1 MPEQIETQPKA
12 IVRQSS
18 RVLAVQSEAL
28 ARRGLRDLARDSNW
42 LVKKLF
48 TRRIPDLAVS
58 PAGQVCVTSHDT
70 RAGRPRISVCDA
82 ELAAPPFNFD
92 VPWIDL
98 PPRTPADSEALTAFA
113 WSPCGRH
120 IAGSSPDWPPQIH
133 FFDAQRKAHTHTLEA
148 LEDLPVSLAWSANR
162 AYFAASY
169 AGGAGAA
176 IHLWTSSPDQLPQHG
191 PANRNVGVPS
201 VLSARIGDELGDEG
215 TFRGYG
221 TIAFSQ
227 DGENLAAVLK
237 FEEEWADDCIVI
249 AALPSLEFSAVI
261 HASGTITD
269 LAWSPDNRQIV
280 FCAAGQT
287 YLQTLDAI
295 NSEEPLALPFGAEI
309 CRSHPALRI
318 VAGFSSWLKHSARG
332 RLFVADL
339 SDGTVLDECSADG
352 IVDVRWSTDGMKLY
366 AMNRDGLAYIY
377 DYPLI

>member
-18 RVLAVQSEAL
+18 RALAVQSAAL
-28 ARRGLRDLARDSNW
+28 VRRGLRDLARDSNW

-70 RAGRPRISVCDA
+70 RAGRPRVSVFDA

-92 VPWIDL
+92 VPWIGL
-98 PPRTPADSEALTAFA
+98 PPRTLADSEALTAFA
-113 WSPCGRH
+113 WSSCGRY

-133 FFDAQRKAHTHTLEA
+133 FFDAQRKAHMHSVETLSQ
-148 LEDLPVSLAWSANR
+148 LPVSLAWSANR

-169 AGGAGAA
+169 VGGATGA
-176 IHLWTSSPDQLPQHG
+176 IHLWPAAPDHLPQHE
-191 PANRNVGVPS
+191 PATQYVGAPS
-201 VLSARIGDELGDEG
+201 LLPAASGDEPGDEG

-221 TIAFSQ
+221 TIAFSH
-227 DGENLAAVLK
+227 DEKKLAAVVK

-249 AALPSLEFSAVI
+249 AAVPSLEFIAMI
-261 HASGTITD
+261 HGSGTITN
-269 LAWSPDNRQIV
+269 LAWTPDNRRIV

-287 YLQTLDAI
+287 YLQTLNVID
-295 NSEEPLALPFGAEI
+295 SEEPLALSFGAEI

-332 RLFVADL
+332 RLFIADL

-352 IVDVRWSTDGMKLY
+352 IVDLRWSTDGMKLY
-366 AMNRDGLAYIY
+366 AMSHDGLAYIY

>member
-12 IVRQSS
+12 IVRQPQ
-18 RVLAVQSEAL
+18 RALAVQSAAL
-28 ARRGLRDLARDSNW
+28 VRRGLRDLARDSNW

-70 RAGRPRISVCDA
+70 RAGRPRISVFDA

-98 PPRTPADSEALTAFA
+98 PPRTLSDSEALTAFA
-113 WSPCGRH
+113 CSPCGRYV
-120 IAGSSPDWPPQIH
+120 AGSSPDWPPQIH
-133 FFDAQRKAHTHTLEA
+133 FFDAQHKAHTHSLETVGR
-148 LEDLPVSLAWSANR
+148 LPVSLAWSDGR

-169 AGGAGAA
+169 AGGASAS
-176 IHLWTSSPDQLPQHG
+176 IHLWRSTPDRFPQYD
-191 PANRNVGVPS
+191 PARQNVGAPA
-201 VLSARIGDELGDEG
+201 LLPAATGDELGDEG

-221 TIAFSQ
+221 SIAFSP
-227 DGENLAAVLK
+227 DEKSLAAVVK

-249 AALPSLEFSAVI
+249 AAVPSLEFVAMI
-261 HASGTITD
+261 HGSGTVTD
-269 LAWSPDNRQIV
+269 LAWTPDNRQIV

-287 YLQTLDAI
+287 YLQTLNAVD
-295 NSEEPLALPFGAEI
+295 SEEPLALPFGAEI

-318 VAGFSSWLKHSARG
+318 VAGYSSWLKHSARG
-332 RLFVADL
+332 RLFIADL
-339 SDGTVLDECSADG
+339 SDGTILDECSADG
-352 IVDVRWSTDGMKLY
+352 VVDVRWSIDGMKLY
-366 AMNRDGLAYIY
+366 AISQNGLAYIY